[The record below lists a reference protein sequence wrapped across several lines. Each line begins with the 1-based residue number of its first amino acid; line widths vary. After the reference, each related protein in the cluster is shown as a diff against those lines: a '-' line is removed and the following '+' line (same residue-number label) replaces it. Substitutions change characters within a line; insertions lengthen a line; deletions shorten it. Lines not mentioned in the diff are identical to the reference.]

1 MMRARR
7 TQAAPH
13 CVTHIVVMSDGQHS
27 ASLCDASPAS
37 CGEVQDLG
45 PFRYNG
51 NLIR

>member
-7 TQAAPH
+7 TQAVPH
-13 CVTHIVVMSDGQHS
+13 VLTHIVVMSDRQHS
-27 ASLCDASPAS
+27 ASLRDASPAS
-37 CGEVQDLG
+37 CGEVQDLR